1 MKLTEIRSLVT
12 ISIWHDGKGSF
23 TLSYPGGCKIFKGS
37 VKGFAKFLQKIQA
50 KDGASYPK
58 SARNKTYMEI
68 AQDVFNG
75 KDPIIYVWSNILN
88 KLEGMQFTEEV
99 LKEEKLYSYR
109 FTTIDGISYKYFSG
123 YPVDVNELKRTIS
136 STNRNNLLYATNMS
150 TNKLEM
156 IMITNIL
163 FDTWLFMGILE
174 ESVYDDIYSKIHK
187 ELSDKEK
194 SGTKITL
201 DMIEDAIDNS
211 EIDQDGSG
219 KSSDKAYEDLKKDFL
234 KESTLKES
242 FDKKYY
248 NLPLGEY
255 KVRTQGD

>member
-75 KDPIIYVWSNILN
+75 KDPMIYVWSNILN

-99 LKEEKLYSYR
+99 
-109 FTTIDGISYKYFSG
+109 
-123 YPVDVNELKRTIS
+123 
-136 STNRNNLLYATNMS
+136 
-150 TNKLEM
+150 
-156 IMITNIL
+156 
-163 FDTWLFMGILE
+163 LE